1 MNSEPTG
8 DPASFSALVSRSYM
22 GLKRLASMTIR
33 ENRDGRAI
41 ASGPTSV
48 LNEALGRI
56 TAQDAHP
63 RSEEQLRGL
72 ATITLR
78 RVLSDRRRRR
88 EADKRGGGRAA
99 LSLAHDAIAQLE
111 SIGHASHRRES
122 SERVRA
128 ALAALLECEP
138 RRGEALVLFVSSG
151 LTVPQ
156 IADILGVSAPTI
168 ERDLRFARAWIAAWL
183 DDDAETGRE
192 A

>member
-1 MNSEPTG
+1 MSSDPTSEP
-8 DPASFSALVSRSYM
+8 AAFSVLVSRSYA
-22 GLKRLASMTIR
+22 GLKRLASMAIR

-56 TAQDAHP
+56 TAQDARP

-99 LSLAHDAIAQLE
+99 LSLSHDAVALLE

-151 LTVPQ
+151 LVVPQ
-156 IADILGVSAPTI
+156 IAEILGVSSPTI

-183 DDDAETGRE
+183 EDGGDRPGDA
-192 A
+192 